1 MYLRFVMYIIV
12 ATAKSDSATDGTIED
27 ERGLTMN
34 RTCVAIY
41 LPTDEKENY
50 HGKPLILQNVMFC
63 PVLTWCTR
71 AWAARGVQRF
81 FLVGECSEAILSCFP
96 EGADIRRGTEAD
108 WRAHAKELMDEG
120 WRIEESKEPVMP
132 LGNLMISFHSMTE
145 LNQLQV
151 ACHDSVI
158 TQLQSRGVR
167 VMDPNT
173 AYIDPRVEVGEGTII
188 LPNTILRGETVIG
201 RDCEIGPN
209 AVITSCVIGDNVQV
223 NSSQVTESELKEG
236 VMVGPYAHIRP
247 GCVVEKNCKIGAF
260 TQLKNS
266 HLGEG
271 TKLPHLSYI
280 GDADVGDHV
289 NFGCGSVTCNYDGF
303 KKSRT
308 VIGSGVFVGC
318 HTSLVPPVEV
328 HDGAYIAAGTTVT
341 RDVPA
346 DALAISRVRQENKD
360 GWAKR
365 NREMKEK

>member
-1 MYLRFVMYIIV
+1 
-12 ATAKSDSATDGTIED
+12 
-27 ERGLTMN
+27 MN

-41 LPTDEKENY
+41 LPTDERENY

-71 AWAARGVQRF
+71 AWIARGVQRF
-81 FLVGECSEAILSCFP
+81 FLVGDGECPQAILDCFP
-96 EGADIRRGTEAD
+96 GDMEVKRGGEAE
-108 WRAHAKELMDEG
+108 WREYSETLIAEG
-120 WRIEESKEPVMP
+120 WRIEESREPVMP

-158 TQLQSRGVR
+158 THLQSRGVR

-173 AYIDPRVEVGEGTII
+173 AYIDPRVEIGEGTII
-188 LPNTILRGETVIG
+188 LPNTILRGECTIG

-209 AVITSCVIGDNVQV
+209 AVVTDCVIGDNVQI

-236 VMVGPYAHIRP
+236 VAVGPYAHIRP

-303 KKSRT
+303 TKSRT
-308 VIGSGVFVGC
+308 TIGSGVFVGC

-360 GWAKR
+360 GWARR
-365 NREMKEK
+365 NREMKGK

>member
-1 MYLRFVMYIIV
+1 MEAGGRNSRKIGASPLVFALCDVYNSGNR
-12 ATAKSDSATDGTIED
+12 KKRQRDRWKIED

-96 EGADIRRGTEAD
+96 EGADIRQGTEAD

-201 RDCEIGPN
+201 RDCEILVLDCPTRG
-209 AVITSCVIGDNVQV
+209 VDIGVKAAMYQLIY
-223 NSSQVTESELKEG
+223 QMKKAGKTIIMISEELPE
-236 VMVGPYAHIRP
+236 
-247 GCVVEKNCKIGAF
+247 
-260 TQLKNS
+260 L
-266 HLGEG
+266 LGMSDR
-271 TKLPHLSYI
+271 LLI
-280 GDADVGDHV
+280 
-289 NFGCGSVTCNYDGF
+289 
-303 KKSRT
+303 
-308 VIGSGVFVGC
+308 
-318 HTSLVPPVEV
+318 L
-328 HDGAYIAAGTTVT
+328 
-341 RDVPA
+341 
-346 DALAISRVRQENKD
+346 KD
-360 GWAKR
+360 GVASGEFSR
-365 NREMKEK
+365 SEDLDENTIIEVMI

>member
-1 MYLRFVMYIIV
+1 
-12 ATAKSDSATDGTIED
+12 
-27 ERGLTMN
+27 
-34 RTCVAIY
+34 
-41 LPTDEKENY
+41 
-50 HGKPLILQNVMFC
+50 
-63 PVLTWCTR
+63 
-71 AWAARGVQRF
+71 
-81 FLVGECSEAILSCFP
+81 
-96 EGADIRRGTEAD
+96 
-108 WRAHAKELMDEG
+108 
-120 WRIEESKEPVMP
+120 
-132 LGNLMISFHSMTE
+132 
-145 LNQLQV
+145 
-151 ACHDSVI
+151 
-158 TQLQSRGVR
+158 
-167 VMDPNT
+167 MDPNT

-247 GCVVEKNCKIGAF
+247 GCVVEKNCRIGAF

-308 VIGSGVFVGC
+308 VIGSGVFVGLP
-318 HTSLVPPVEV
+318 HQP
-328 HDGAYIAAGTTVT
+328 GAAGGGT
-341 RDVPA
+341 RRGLYRRGHHGDPGRAGGRAGHQPRPA
-346 DALAISRVRQENKD
+346 GE
-360 GWAKR
+360 
-365 NREMKEK
+365 